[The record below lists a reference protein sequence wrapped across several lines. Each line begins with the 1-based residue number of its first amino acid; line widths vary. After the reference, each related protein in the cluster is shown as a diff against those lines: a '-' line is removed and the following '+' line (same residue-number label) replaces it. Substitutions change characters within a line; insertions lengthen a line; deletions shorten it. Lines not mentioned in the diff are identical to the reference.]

1 MKDKIPQFLL
11 DEFKKNPRSIK
22 MLNYPKEIIDF
33 ITEYAKFYNWQ
44 ETDIK
49 RIFKIMK
56 QGVSEMPICEVD
68 DCNKTVY
75 VDYYAK
81 VRKGCCH
88 KHNTM
93 ITSMEKYGVTHITK
107 TDEFQNTKK
116 ETIKEKYGSEHIF
129 QSQYFKNKRNETMIS
144 KYGTTIAMHNA
155 ESLKKKMVN
164 CVKTCEEKY
173 NTKYITQTEIFK
185 NRSKQTMLK
194 KFGVEYSMQ
203 SDEVKNKSIQTSLK
217 NFGVPNPSM
226 HSKIRKQVKETM
238 INKGLWCPD
247 EMLTDLELY
256 RRQVWIE
263 TRKQDINSLKYSEKR
278 GVKGY
283 HLDHRYSILEGFKNN
298 ILPSIIGNIKNLE
311 FIPYFENCSK
321 GRKCSV
327 LLNEI
332 I

>member
-1 MKDKIPQFLL
+1 MKDKIPSFLL
-11 DEFKKNPRSIK
+11 EEFKKNPRSIK
-22 MLNYPKEIIDF
+22 MFKYPKEIIDF

-56 QGVSEMPICEVD
+56 QGVSEMPECEVES
-68 DCNKTVY
+68 CNKTVY

-81 VRKGCCH
+81 VQKGCCH

-93 ITSMEKYGVTHITK
+93 ITSMEKYGVSHVTK
-107 TDEFQNTKK
+107 TKEFQNIKK
-116 ETIKEKYGSEHIF
+116 ETIKEKYGTEYVFQSEH
-129 QSQYFKNKRNETMIS
+129 FKNKRNETMIE
-144 KYGTTIAMHNA
+144 KYGVFNIMECKEYSRKVMLSCKHTIN
-155 ESLKKKMVN
+155 LRYGVD
-164 CVKTCEEKY
+164 
-173 NTKYITQTEIFK
+173 YITQTEIFK
-185 NRSKQTMLK
+185 NRSKQTLLK
-194 KFGVEYSMQ
+194 KFGVEYAMQ

-298 ILPSIIGNIKNLE
+298 ILPSIIGDIKNLE